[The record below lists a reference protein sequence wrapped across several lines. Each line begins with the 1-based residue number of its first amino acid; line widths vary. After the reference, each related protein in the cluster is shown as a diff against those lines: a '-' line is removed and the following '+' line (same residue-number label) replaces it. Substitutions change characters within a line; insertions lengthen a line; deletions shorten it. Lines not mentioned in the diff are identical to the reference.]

1 MVGLLIQ
8 FGWVVGLFYLIIMTS
23 GLY

>member
-1 MVGLLIQ
+1 MVGMLIQ